1 MKGRSAHPFLNVF
14 KPMALESIQMNYTA
28 ANTYSTFHD
37 GTPTVMQMTL
47 QFQELNP
54 IYSEHYD
61 EGEGLQGVG
70 Y

>member
-1 MKGRSAHPFLNVF
+1 
-14 KPMALESIQMNYTA
+14 MALESISMNYTA

-37 GTPTVMQMTL
+37 GTPTIMQMSL

-54 IYSEHYD
+54 IYREHYD
-61 EGEGLQGVG
+61 EGEGLQGDG